1 MFIENVYEAPR
12 ELIVA
17 HEGQGSIE
25 IARLFQDEKLA
36 GTWHFIEY
44 LVVPPGVTI
53 GDHRHGENE
62 EIYFIIEGQAMMTI
76 NGQEREVKPGDFIIN
91 HPGWEHGLRNE
102 SDQEVKLLVIE
113 VDLKREA

>member
-1 MFIENVYEAPR
+1 MSIENVYEAPR

-25 IARLFQDEKLA
+25 IARLFQNKKLA

-44 LVVPPGVTI
+44 LVVPPRVTI
-53 GDHRHGENE
+53 GQHRHGENE
-62 EIYFIIEGQAMMTI
+62 EIYFIIEGRAIMNI
-76 NGQEREVKPGDFIIN
+76 NGQEHEVTPGDFIVN

-102 SDQEVKLLVIE
+102 SEHEVKLLVIE
-113 VDLKREA
+113 VDVK

>member
-53 GDHRHGENE
+53 GNHRHGENE
-62 EIYFIIEGQAMMTI
+62 EIYFIIDGQARMTI

-102 SDQEVKLLVIE
+102 SSQEVKLLVIE